1 MEDPMRQLVTAVSP
15 FGTPNA
21 DLVVAA
27 CRSGS
32 FGVLDVGN
40 DPSKAREALRRV
52 AERTDQ
58 TFGLR
63 IGARSPLTVEELPGL
78 LAMAGEGRVE
88 VLVVAVDPLDVA
100 ASVRRWL
107 DPADHSGAWPRIL
120 AEVTSVTQAR
130 EAVQAGAGGLIAKGS
145 ESGGAVGEETA
156 FVLLQ
161 ATVDAVE
168 VPVWAQGGIGLH
180 TAAAAVVGGAEGV
193 VLDVQLALTVES
205 PLPAPLRT
213 ALGAMDGSE
222 TVVLGGHRVLT
233 RPDLP
238 AASLLPDTDVGEV
251 AARVGGTDIY
261 DGLVAVGQDGSL
273 ARPLADRYRTVGG
286 VIQAVRSSIIDSRSA
301 SRRQGALD
309 PGSALA
315 RDLGTRYPIAQGP
328 MTRVSDRP
336 EFAAAVA
343 AGGGLPFL
351 ALALLRADEV
361 RALLR
366 QTAEQV
372 GDRPWGAG
380 ILGFVPPELRD
391 EQMAVLLEEPP
402 PVALIAGGR
411 PSQARP
417 LEEAGTEVFLHVPSP
432 GLLDRFLADGAR
444 RFVFEGR
451 ECGGHVGPRSSFALW
466 EAQLARLLAF
476 DHPEEL
482 RVFFAGG
489 IHDARSAAM
498 VAAMAAPLVERGAAI
513 GTLMGTAYLLTEE
526 AVASGAIQPAFQQ
539 AALEADT
546 TVLLETSPGHATRCV
561 DSDFVRTFA
570 AERRR
575 LVDAGTSAKE
585 MWAELEMLNLGRLR
599 IASKGLRRDGESIG
613 TVSADEQRR
622 HGMYMMGQV
631 AALRG
636 EVTTVEELHADVSS
650 GVAAVLDRPNAAD
663 RAVVPVSVGATA
675 ERPGR
680 PRVAIVGMS
689 AIFPGADGLER
700 YWANVV
706 AGRNSITEV
715 PPERWDIDTYY
726 DPDSFSDGAGRRTP
740 SKWGGFL
747 PEVGFD
753 ALAYGIPPTSLASI
767 DPVQLLSLEVAS
779 RALADAGYA
788 QREFDRQSVSVIFG
802 AEAGTDLAG
811 AYGFR
816 AMYPQTVGKLP
827 DGLEETL
834 PVLTEDSFPGVL
846 TNVIAGRIAN
856 RLDLGGVNYTVDA
869 ACASS
874 LAAVDMACKE
884 LQGGTSDMV
893 LCGGADLHNGINDYL
908 LFAGVHA
915 LSPTGQCRSFDA
927 DADGIALGEG
937 VACIVLKRLE
947 DAERDGDRVY
957 AVVDGIAGSSDG
969 RSLGLTAPRPEGQR
983 RALERAYRQA
993 GISPAEVGLVE
1004 AHGTGTVVGDR
1015 TELTTLN
1022 DLFLDA
1028 GADVGSV
1035 ALGSVKSQIGH
1046 TKCAAGMAG
1055 LIKAALALHRGVRP
1069 PTLNLTQPNPG
1080 YQTGVSPFVFD
1091 ESARPWPSGRRVA
1104 GVSAFGFG
1112 GTNFHAVLSAHP
1124 GNDVPSHG
1132 LEEWPTE
1139 LFLFT
1144 GADRDAALAQT
1155 ERLESLIEGAQDRDA
1170 LRLRD
1175 LAATAAD
1182 WGRPGRPGVA
1192 SAVQV
1197 AVVAA
1202 DLAGLRAGLAIA
1214 REGRSEPKAG
1224 VFVAEGVEPSP
1235 VAFLYPGQGS
1245 QRPGMLADLFVAF
1258 PPLQRLLRLGEPWV
1272 ERMFPPTPFGKDEQS
1287 AQRDALTDTRVAQP
1301 ALGIAGLAMTELL
1314 ASCGV
1319 RPDVVGGHSY
1329 GELVALAVAGA
1340 LPEDEL
1346 LTLSETR
1353 GRVMVGAAGD
1363 DSGTMAAVA
1372 ASSDTVERVLA
1383 SVDPHAIAGVV
1394 VANDNGPTQVVV
1406 SGPTPGMERA
1416 VEALTAAGL
1425 ACRGLPVACAFH
1437 SSVVAAAETEFA
1449 TVLAPIDVR
1458 PSDIPVYANV
1468 TAAPYPSDPEGIRR
1482 LLSQQLASP
1491 VRFRQQIEAMYEA
1504 GVRVF
1509 VEAGSGRVLTQLT
1522 TRILG
1527 DRPHTAVACDVAGD
1541 DGVTRFLLAL
1551 GQLATLGVPVDGSR
1565 LFEGRA
1571 STLEAS
1577 SLPRRP
1583 GWKVNGQ
1590 LVRTAAGDVVA
1601 GGLLPAQE
1609 TALPDGA
1616 AIVGGDHHSRGQVGS
1631 APDGLDSAV
1640 LSYLDSMREL
1650 VQAQRDVFLTYLG
1663 AQPGALQATVATAA
1677 TGPMVRPVLPASEP
1691 VQPASEPDPLAPADR
1706 APMDATQVMD
1716 VLLALVGER
1725 TGYPQDMLGPDLD
1738 LEADLSIDSIKRLEI
1753 IGELADRAGFGTG
1766 EGGSSSLDESV
1777 VEELVAQKSLR
1788 SVVDWIVS
1796 HLLETPPSLRS
1807 AGTSSPAAPAAALSG
1822 DQLMDVLLALVGER
1836 TGYPQDMLGPD
1847 LDLEAD
1853 LSIDSIK
1860 RLEILGELADRAGF
1874 GTGEASGGLDE
1885 SVVEEL
1891 VAQKSLR
1898 SIVAWVEGHLSVGV
1912 ATVEGPAASPAGAA
1926 EPTDP
1931 VAVEVGPTDSP
1942 GPSESEIPNR
1952 SVRAV
1957 FRLVPA
1963 PAAVEPDSRL
1973 AGASIVVVDDGS
1985 GVASPLAARLQDGG
1999 AQVHLCARGQ
2009 EPTEVAGPSDGSS
2022 VDGLIYLALD
2032 PADGE
2037 QAPDVFETV
2046 RRTAL
2051 GRPRWLMA
2059 VTGLGGSSGRGPG
2072 GATAP
2077 PLPGSAGVAGM
2088 WRALARE
2095 LPEASV
2101 RLVDVEPSLAAS
2113 AVADLVA
2120 DELTVVGGPVVVGY
2134 RRGERVTVAAVEE
2147 ELSVGPNDGSPAL
2160 DGDSVVLLTG
2170 GARGITA
2177 RLAVSLATRTGCSL
2191 ELVGRSPLPDVPEE
2205 SDVAGAADVTAL
2217 RRVLVDRGM
2226 RNPSEIE
2233 ALCARLLAAREIRA
2247 TLGSLEDA
2255 GVKVSYHVADVRDPE
2270 VLTTV
2275 VQDVYARHGRLD
2287 GVVHGAGVIEDRL
2300 LVDKTPESFRRVFDT
2315 KVTGGAALV
2324 GALRDDRPFVVF
2336 FTSVSG
2342 AFGNRGQVDYGAAND
2357 ALATL
2362 AWSLDSQ
2369 RGPDSG
2375 RVLAVDWGP
2384 WAETGMVSAEL
2395 EREYAGRGV
2404 GLVGADDGIARLMAE
2419 LSVPRGEP
2427 EVVVARARVQ
2437 VFEPPVRELVT
2448 HGSS

>member
-32 FGVLDVGN
+32 LGVLDVGD
-40 DPSKAREALRRV
+40 DPAKAREAVRRV

-58 TFGLR
+58 AFGLR
-63 IGARSPLTVEELPGL
+63 IGARSGLTAEELWEL
-78 LAMAGEGRVE
+78 VAVAGDGRVDT
-88 VLVVAVDPLDVA
+88 LIIGVDPADVA
-100 ASVRRWL
+100 GSVRRQL
-107 DPADHSGAWPRIL
+107 DPAGRPGEGPRLL

-130 EAVQAGAGGLIAKGS
+130 AAVEAGAAGLIAKGS

-161 ATVDAVE
+161 ATVDAVD
-168 VPVWAQGGIGLH
+168 VPVWSQGGIGLH

-205 PLPAPLRT
+205 SLPAPLRI

-238 AASLLPDTDVGEV
+238 AASLRSDADAAEV
-251 AARVGGTDIY
+251 APLVGGTDLY
-261 DGLVAVGQDGSL
+261 GGLVAVGQDGAL

-286 VIQAVRSSIIDSRSA
+286 VIQAVRSSIIESRSA
-301 SRRQGALD
+301 ARRQGALD

-336 EFAAAVA
+336 EFASAVA

-351 ALALLRADEV
+351 ALALLRGDEV
-361 RALLR
+361 RTLLR

-372 GDRPWGAG
+372 GDGPWGAG

-391 EQMAVLLEEPP
+391 EQMAVLLEQPP

-466 EAQLARLLAF
+466 EAQLDRLLAF

-482 RVFFAGG
+482 RLLFAGG

-526 AVASGAIQPAFQQ
+526 AVTSGAIQPAFQQ

-561 DSDFVRTFA
+561 DSAFVQTFA

-575 LVDAGTSAKE
+575 LVEAGTSTKE

-613 TVSADEQRR
+613 TVSSDEQRR

-631 AALRG
+631 AALRRQ
-636 EVTTVEELHADVSS
+636 VTTVEELHADVSE
-650 GVAAVLDRPNAAD
+650 GVAAVLDRSNAAD
-663 RAVVPVSVGATA
+663 RAVAPVSVGATA
-675 ERPGR
+675 EPPRQ
-680 PRVAIVGMS
+680 RVAIVGMS
-689 AIFPGADGLER
+689 AIFPGADGLES

-706 AGRNSITEV
+706 AGKNSITEV

-788 QREFDRQSVSVIFG
+788 QRRFDRRAVSVIFG

-884 LQGGTSDMV
+884 LLGGTSDMV

-927 DADGIALGEG
+927 EADGIALGEG

-983 RALERAYRQA
+983 RALERAYRHA

-1022 DLFLDA
+1022 DLFLEA
-1028 GADVGSV
+1028 GAEVASV

-1069 PTLNLTQPNPG
+1069 PTLNVSQPNPG
-1080 YQTGVSPFVFD
+1080 YQTGISPFVFD

-1112 GTNFHAVLSAHP
+1112 GTNFHAVLSAHH
-1124 GNDVPSHG
+1124 GDDVPSHG
-1132 LEEWPTE
+1132 LEEWPAE

-1144 GADRDAALAQT
+1144 GVDRGAALAQAD
-1155 ERLESLIEGAQDRDA
+1155 RLESLIEGAPDRDA

-1175 LAATAAD
+1175 LAATVAD
-1182 WGRPGRPGVA
+1182 WGRPGRSGA
-1192 SAVQV
+1192 RLSVQV

-1202 DLAGLRAGLAIA
+1202 DLAELRSGLAMA
-1214 REGRSEPKAG
+1214 REGRSAPKAG
-1224 VFVAEGVEPSP
+1224 VFVADGGEPSP

-1258 PPLQRLLRLGEPWV
+1258 PPLQRRLRQGEAWV
-1272 ERMFPPTPFGKDEQS
+1272 DRMFPPTPFGKDEQS
-1287 AQRDALTDTRVAQP
+1287 AQREALTDTRVAQP
-1301 ALGIAGLAMTELL
+1301 ALGIAGLAVTELL

-1319 RPDVVGGHSY
+1319 RPDLVGGHSY

-1346 LTLSETR
+1346 LALSETR

-1363 DSGTMAAVA
+1363 DPGTMAAVA
-1372 ASSDTVERVLA
+1372 ASSDAVGQVLA
-1383 SVDPHAIAGVV
+1383 GIDPQAIAGVV
-1394 VANDNGPTQVVV
+1394 VANDNSPTQVVV
-1406 SGPTPGMERA
+1406 SGPTPAMERA
-1416 VEALTAAGL
+1416 VEALDDAGM
-1425 ACRGLPVACAFH
+1425 ACRRLSVACAFH

-1449 TVLAPIDVR
+1449 SALAPMDVR
-1458 PSDIPVYANV
+1458 PPDIPVYANV
-1468 TAAPYPSDPEGIRR
+1468 TAAPYPPEPEGIRQ
-1482 LLSQQLASP
+1482 LLSRQLASP

-1504 GVRVF
+1504 GARVF
-1509 VEAGSGRVLTQLT
+1509 VEAGSGRVLSQLT
-1522 TRILG
+1522 SRILD

-1551 GQLATLGVPVDGSR
+1551 GQLATLGVPVDPSR

-1571 STLEAS
+1571 TTVEAT

-1583 GWKVNGQ
+1583 GWTVNGQ
-1590 LVRTAAGDVVA
+1590 LVRTAAGAVVA

-1609 TALPDGA
+1609 TALPAGSP
-1616 AIVGGDHHSRGQVGS
+1616 IVGGERVGDGQVG
-1631 APDGLDSAV
+1631 AGQVRDGPDDRDAAV
-1640 LSYLDSMREL
+1640 LSYLQSMREL

-1663 AQPGALQATVATAA
+1663 SQPGGSPVSGSGSAATAS
-1677 TGPMVRPVLPASEP
+1677 PVLFPASEP
-1691 VQPASEPDPLAPADR
+1691 APVAPEPPAVIAAQPTAAVDAD
-1706 APMDATQVMD
+1706 QVMAM
-1716 VLLALVGER
+1716 LLALVGER
-1725 TGYPQDMLGPDLD
+1725 TGYPEDMLGPDLD

-1766 EGGSSSLDESV
+1766 QGGDGSLDESV
-1777 VEELVAQKSLR
+1777 VEELVTQKSLR
-1788 SVVDWIVS
+1788 SIVDWIVD
-1796 HLLETPPSLRS
+1796 HLLGAPDGGTPDEAS
-1807 AGTSSPAAPAAALSG
+1807 APAGSSDARARTLSG
-1822 DQLMDVLLALVGER
+1822 DELMALLLALVGER
-1836 TGYPQDMLGPD
+1836 TGYPEDMLGPD

-1898 SIVAWVEGHLSVGV
+1898 SIVAWVEGHLSGV
-1912 ATVEGPAASPAGAA
+1912 TAPPTVDADQENGRTASQ
-1926 EPTDP
+1926 
-1931 VAVEVGPTDSP
+1931 P
-1942 GPSESEIPNR
+1942 GIPGR

-1957 FRLVPA
+1957 FRVVPA
-1963 PAAVEPDSRL
+1963 PAMVQLDSRL
-1973 AGASIVVVDDGS
+1973 AGATMVVIDDGS
-1985 GVASPLAARLQDGG
+1985 GVTSPLAARLRDCG
-1999 AQVHLCARGQ
+1999 ARVEICARGQ
-2009 EPTEVAGPSDGSS
+2009 DPTEMVEAAGAGTI
-2022 VDGLIYLALD
+2022 DGLIYLALD

-2037 QAPDVFETV
+2037 QVPQVFESV
-2046 RRTAL
+2046 RGTAL
-2051 GRPRWLMA
+2051 TRPRWLVA
-2059 VTGLGGSSGRGPG
+2059 LTGLGGSSGRGPE
-2072 GATAP
+2072 GAMAP
-2077 PLPGSAGVAGM
+2077 PPPGSAGMAGM

-2095 LPEASV
+2095 IPEGVV
-2101 RLVDVEPSLAAS
+2101 RLVDVDPSLDPAAI
-2113 AVADLVA
+2113 VDVVA
-2120 DELTVVGGPVVVGY
+2120 DELNVASGPVVVGY
-2134 RRGERVTVAAVEE
+2134 RRGQRVTVVAVEE
-2147 ELSVGPNDGSPAL
+2147 ELAPGSLDRSPVL

-2170 GARGITA
+2170 GGRGITA
-2177 RLAVSLATRTGCSL
+2177 RLAVSLATRTGCAI
-2191 ELVGRSPLPDVPEE
+2191 ELVGRSPLPDAPEQE
-2205 SDVAGAADVTAL
+2205 EVAGAEDVTAL
-2217 RRVLVDRGM
+2217 RRVLVGRGM
-2226 RNPSEIE
+2226 RSPSEIE

-2247 TLGSLEDA
+2247 TLSALEAA
-2255 GVKVSYHVADVRDPE
+2255 GVKVRYHEADVRDPE
-2270 VLTTV
+2270 ALTTV
-2275 VQDVYARHGRLD
+2275 VEDVYGRHGRLD

-2300 LVDKTPESFRRVFDT
+2300 LVDKTPDSFRRVFDT
-2315 KVTGGAALV
+2315 KVVGGAALV

-2369 RGPDSG
+2369 RRPGSG

-2384 WAETGMVSAEL
+2384 WAETGMVSPEL

-2404 GLVGADDGIARLMAE
+2404 GLVAADDGIERLMDE
-2419 LSVPRGEP
+2419 LSVAGGEP
-2427 EVVVARARVQ
+2427 EVVVARARVE
-2437 VFEPPVRELVT
+2437 VFEPPVRELVND
-2448 HGSS
+2448 GSS